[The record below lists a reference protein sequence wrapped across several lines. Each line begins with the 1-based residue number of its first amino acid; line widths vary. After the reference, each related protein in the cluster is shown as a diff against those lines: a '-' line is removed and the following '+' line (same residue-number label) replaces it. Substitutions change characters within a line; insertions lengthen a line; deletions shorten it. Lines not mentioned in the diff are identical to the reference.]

1 MFKPDDNALVKRQK
15 ALQQLRK
22 DRRNKMIKSDV
33 EENLNNWN
41 LHEDGLSIKIPDYLV
56 PEKLSIDNYNTPLVF
71 PYRSARKMKSLEH
84 TIPEINLLNAK
95 SYKQLNSMIP
105 HYNNFNIHDSF
116 KKYSL
121 KTYSPYRY
129 TYIGDLFFES
139 NKAVFLLLINVN
151 TRYLYAYQIGKVES
165 NEILDKHQKFYNK
178 YSIAYLPG
186 NWKSTDTLIKVFKY
200 HLKDHKMNILRFDN
214 EPAIQSKQFQQFLKD
229 NNIYFQLTIA
239 NMHTSLALI
248 DRVCRT
254 IRDISFNLNLKGGI
268 YNQQAMD
275 LILYYYNNTAHDTLT
290 QMIFKL
296 YPELKKIYPE
306 GITPAIME
314 DNPDLENL
322 YVKACINHNFEVKK
336 QSDFILNP
344 GDIVKI
350 SFNGDK
356 FTKKRAYLDKSDYV
370 VQGYIGNM
378 LELKNLKNG
387 NIEYRPRYQVKF
399 IQRNPNRLLKVI
411 NAN

>member
-41 LHEDGLSIKIPDYLV
+41 LHEDPKSIKIPDYLV
-56 PEKLSIDNYNTPLVF
+56 PEKLSIDNYDTPLVF

-129 TYIGDLFFES
+129 TYIGDLFFET
-139 NKAVFLLLINVN
+139 NKTVFLLLINVN

-165 NEILDKHQKFYNK
+165 NEILDKPIKYYNK

-214 EPAIQSKQFQQFLKD
+214 EKAIQSKQFQQFLKD
-229 NNIYFQLTIA
+229 NNILLQSTIKD
-239 NMHTSLALI
+239 MHTSTAI
-248 DRVCRT
+248 MDRVCRT
-254 IRDISFNLNLKGGI
+254 IRDIAFNLNIRGNMQLTWLYSKKDRNEKSKVHGI

-296 YPELKKIYPE
+296 YPDLKKYIQKVLLLLLWK
-306 GITPAIME
+306 I
-314 DNPDLENL
+314 
-322 YVKACINHNFEVKK
+322 
-336 QSDFILNP
+336 ILNS
-344 GDIVKI
+344 KI
-350 SFNGDK
+350 
-356 FTKKRAYLDKSDYV
+356 Y
-370 VQGYIGNM
+370 M
-378 LELKNLKNG
+378 LKHVSIIILK
-387 NIEYRPRYQVKF
+387 
-399 IQRNPNRLLKVI
+399 
-411 NAN
+411 